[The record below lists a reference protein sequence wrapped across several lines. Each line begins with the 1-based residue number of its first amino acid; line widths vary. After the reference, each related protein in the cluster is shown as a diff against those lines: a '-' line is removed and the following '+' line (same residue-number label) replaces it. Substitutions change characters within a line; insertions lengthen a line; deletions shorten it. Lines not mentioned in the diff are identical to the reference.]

1 MDTESCSLKIFA
13 AIWQLQKSLTRWH
26 TNKFYSA
33 LTSWQ
38 NSQHNLPQYTKH
50 RKIGKKTIFKN
61 KKKQTQLRRYA
72 YGQKIK
78 PSCLVQIITTEV
90 MLFQRHKENATAHWN
105 YYHGVNITA
114 IHCHHRHHHHI
125 ESRQKCRWRLAILT
139 ISSTSASKNDWAR
152 SDNSVYCSSKLSMP
166 PYDATFSNNTFT
178 IKHYLSATD
187 MVQSPH
193 MAYYVT
199 INMMT
204 TF

>member
-1 MDTESCSLKIFA
+1 MNTESCSLKIFA
-13 AIWQLQKSLTRWH
+13 AVWQLQKSLTSWH
-26 TNKFYSA
+26 TNKYYSA

-50 RKIGKKTIFKN
+50 RKIGEKTILKN
-61 KKKQTQLRRYA
+61 KKTNTA
-72 YGQKIK
+72 QKICLWSK
-78 PSCLVQIITTEV
+78 NQAKLFSANYNNPSHAVH
-90 MLFQRHKENATAHWN
+90 RHKENATAHWN

-199 INMMT
+199 INMTT